1 MGEGKGPLT
10 LRHLFKTGIFILTTD
25 VADYNFLRRGVISMF
40 FVNTFQI
47 NRIRLSTH
55 KLDQVVT
62 SKLTILSE
70 GRGGRNIYS
79 KSTSNC
85 IIPAETTSN
94 IASYL

>member
-1 MGEGKGPLT
+1 MGEGKGPLK

-25 VADYNFLRRGVISMF
+25 VPDYNFLRRGVISIF

-70 GRGGRNIYS
+70 G
-79 KSTSNC
+79 
-85 IIPAETTSN
+85 
-94 IASYL
+94 